1 MDTENLLKLLNA
13 HNPQKEEI
21 GSKVFPDLPSK
32 KIAFPSG
39 HNLSANSQILNAVP
53 FVCPCLTADPENTN
67 KDRCSLLLGLKKI

>member
-1 MDTENLLKLLNA
+1 MDTEDLLKLLNA

-39 HNLSANSQILNAVP
+39 HNLSTNSQIVNTVP
-53 FVCPCLTADPENTN
+53 FVSPCLTADSENTN
-67 KDRCSLLLGLKKI
+67 KGHCSLLLGLKKM